1 MDRRLLG
8 YYNRELQYLRETG
21 AEFARDFP
29 KIAGRLGLE
38 EFSCA
43 DPYVE
48 RLLEGFA
55 FLAARVQLKLDSEF
69 PRFTQ
74 SLLET
79 IYPQYLSPTPSMFV
93 AQFNPDPNEG
103 GLAAGYRLPRGT
115 PMRSVLAKGDVTA
128 CEYRTA
134 HDVTL
139 WPLRVLEARY
149 YTRELGSL
157 GLPAGAT
164 AGADGA
170 RAALRIRLGLT
181 GGATFDQLKL
191 DDLTFFVRGNL
202 PIPTRLYEHVFA
214 HGRSVVV
221 MPTSRPAKWAQVLR
235 DRPIRQVGFD
245 DDQALLPY
253 DARAF
258 HGYRLLHE
266 YFAFP
271 QRFLF
276 FKLAGIGDA
285 VRRCADP
292 TVDLVV
298 LFREHDLSLEGQVDA
313 ANLALFCAPA
323 VNLFP
328 MRTDRI
334 PVADQHS
341 EFHVIPDRTRPFDFE
356 VYQVTGVSGFG
367 NKTQQEQAFSPFY
380 AARDAAPDGGGAYYT
395 VHRVPRMAS
404 NREQRT
410 GKRSGYDGSDVYVS
424 LVDAASAPHRP
435 DLKQLAVDALCTNRD
450 LPLQLVTGRGA
461 TDFTL
466 DVAPVESVR
475 MVSGAK
481 PTAPRPSRAE
491 GESAWR
497 LINFMVLNY
506 LSLVEADEA
515 ANAQAVRDL
524 LGLFCNSAEA
534 HVKAEIAGVQSV
546 KGKPAV
552 SRVGRGGPVAFA
564 RGLDVTLTLE
574 DAAFEGTGPFL
585 LGAVMEQFFTR
596 YVSINSF
603 TRTTLR
609 TVARGEVMKWPAR
622 AGHRHVL

>member
-21 AEFARDFP
+21 AEFAREFP
-29 KIAGRLGLE
+29 KIAGRLGLK

-55 FLAARVQLKLDSEF
+55 FLAARVQLKLDAEF

-79 IYPQYLSPTPSMFV
+79 VYPQYLSPTPSMAV
-93 AQFNPDPNEG
+93 CQFQPDPNEG
-103 GLAAGYRLPRGT
+103 GLAAGYRLARGT
-115 PMRSVLAKGDVTA
+115 PLRSVLGRGDTTS

-134 HDVTL
+134 HDLTL
-139 WPLRVLEARY
+139 WPLRIVEARY

-157 GLPAGAT
+157 GLPPQP
-164 AGADGA
+164 DV
-170 RAALRIRLGLT
+170 RAALRVRLACTAGV
-181 GGATFDQLKL
+181 TFDQLRL
-191 DDLTFFVRGNL
+191 DDLTFHLLGSGST
-202 PIPTRLYEHVFA
+202 PARLYEHVFA
-214 HGRSVVV
+214 HGRSVAV
-221 MPTSRPAKWAQVLR
+221 MPATRPPKWAQVLR
-235 DRPIRQVGFD
+235 DKPIQQVGFD
-245 DDQALLPY
+245 DDQSLLPY

-285 VRRCADP
+285 VRRCSDP
-292 TVDLVV
+292 MLDLVV
-298 LFREHDLSLEGQVDA
+298 LFREPDLSLEGQIDA
-313 ANLALFCAPA
+313 ANLALFCTPT

-334 PVADQHS
+334 PVTDQFS
-341 EFHVIPDRTRPFDFE
+341 EFHVIPDRTKPLDYE
-356 VYQVTGVSGFG
+356 VYQVTSVTGFG
-367 NKTQQEQAFSPFY
+367 RTQEEQVFSPFY
-380 AARDAAPDGGGAYYT
+380 AARDTAPDGGGAYYT
-395 VHRVPRMAS
+395 AHRVPRMATD
-404 NREQRT
+404 REQRAAR
-410 GKRSGYDGSDVYVS
+410 RSSYDGSDVYLS
-424 LVDAASAPHRP
+424 LVDARCAPYRP
-435 DLKQLAVDALCTNRD
+435 DLKQLAVEALCTNRD
-450 LPLQLVTGRGA
+450 LPPQLATGQGR

-466 DVAPVESVR
+466 DAGPVEAVR
-475 MVSGAK
+475 VVSGA
-481 PTAPRPSRAE
+481 PSAPRASRAE

-506 LSLVEADEA
+506 LSLEDRDDA

-524 LGLFCNSAEA
+524 LGLFGNSAEP
-534 HVKAEIAGVQSV
+534 HVKAQIAGVQSV
-546 KGKPAV
+546 KGRPTV
-552 SRVGRGGPVAFA
+552 SRVGRGGPIAFA
-564 RGLDVTLTLE
+564 RGIEVTVTLE
-574 DAAFEGTGPFL
+574 DAAFEGAGPFL
-585 LGAVMEQFFTR
+585 LGAVLEHFFTR
-596 YVSINSF
+596 HVSINSF
-603 TRTTLR
+603 TKTTLR

-622 AGHRHVL
+622 AGLRQLL

>member
-29 KIAGRLGLE
+29 RIAGRLGLE

-55 FLAARVQLKLDSEF
+55 FLAARVQLKIDSEF

-74 SLLET
+74 TLLET
-79 IYPQYLSPTPSMFV
+79 VYPQYLSPTPSMLV
-93 AQFNPDPNEG
+93 AQLQPDPQEG
-103 GLAAGYRLPRGT
+103 GLAAGYKVPRGT
-115 PMRSVLAKGDVTA
+115 PLVAAPGPKQETA

-139 WPLRVLEARY
+139 WPLRVVEARY
-149 YTRELGSL
+149 FTREIGSL
-157 GLPAGAT
+157 GLPAAAEGS
-164 AGADGA
+164 
-170 RAALRIRLGLT
+170 RAALRIRLACT
-181 GGATFDQLKL
+181 GGVTFDQVKL
-191 DDLTFFVRGNL
+191 DDLVFHVLGSGPL
-202 PIPTRLYEHVFA
+202 PMRLYEHVFA
-214 HGRSVVV
+214 QGRGVAVT
-221 MPTSRPAKWAQVLR
+221 PTAKPAKWTPTVLR

-245 DDQALLPY
+245 DDESLLPY
-253 DARAF
+253 DARSF

-276 FKLAGIGDA
+276 FRLAGVGDA
-285 VRRCADP
+285 VRRCNQD
-292 TVDLVV
+292 TLDVTL
-298 LFREHDLSLEGQVDA
+298 LFREPDLSLEGQVDA
-313 ANLALFCAPA
+313 ANLALFCTPA

-328 MRTDRI
+328 KRTDRI
-334 PVADQHS
+334 PLTEQFS
-341 EFHVIPDRTRPFDFE
+341 ELHVVPDRTKPFDFE
-356 VYQVTGVSGFG
+356 VYQVTGVEGFG
-367 NKTQQEQAFSPFY
+367 QKAQREQVFSPFY
-380 AARDAAPDGGGAYYT
+380 AARDTAPEGGGAYYT

-404 NREQRT
+404 TAEQRT
-410 GKRSGYDGSDVYVS
+410 GRRSSYDGSDVYVS
-424 LVDAASAPHRP
+424 LVDARNAPYRP
-435 DLKQLAVDALCTNRD
+435 DLKQLAIDTLCTNRD
-450 LPLQLVTGRGA
+450 LPLQLATGRGR

-466 DVAPVESVR
+466 DAAPVEAVR
-475 MVSGAK
+475 VVSGA

-491 GESAWR
+491 GDTSWR
-497 LINFMVLNY
+497 LINYLVLNY
-506 LSLVEADEA
+506 LSLTDDEDA

-524 LGLFCNSAEA
+524 LGLFGNPAEP
-534 HVKAEIAGVQSV
+534 HVKAQIAGLQSV
-546 KGKPAV
+546 KGKSAV
-552 SRVGRGGPVAFA
+552 HRVGRGGPIAFA
-564 RGLDVTLTLE
+564 RGVEVTVTLE

-585 LGAVMEQFFTR
+585 LGAVLEHFFTR

-603 TRTTLR
+603 TKTTLR